1 MRFVTACGTRRLTLI
16 AVASAALGFASLA
29 QAAKTELLVY
39 SALEADQIKAYKV
52 GFEKAHPEI
61 ELKFVRDS
69 TGIITAR
76 LLAEKPTPGRC
87 DLGCGRHLAD
97 AAGQARHAG
106 PYAPRNLT
114 KVRSTMRDPAA
125 TPTWVGMDLWSSAVC
140 FNTVEAQK
148 RKLPAIASWADLTRP
163 EFKGSITMPHPASS
177 GTGYLMVAAWLQMM
191 GEDKGW
197 AYMDA
202 LHQNIGVYTHS
213 GSKPCRQAGAGEFP
227 VGLSFEYRAN
237 KTKKDGAPID
247 IVFPKEG
254 LGWDVE
260 ATAIMKTSKKQ
271 EAAKVLADWAVT
283 PDANKLYAA
292 NFAILALPEA
302 QEKHEFIPAD
312 LEKRL
317 AKNDFGWAAANR
329 DRILT
334 EWARRY
340 ESKAEKVITP
350 EGLQSLP

>member
-76 LLAEKPTPGRC
+76 LLAEKANPQADVIWGVAATSLMLLDKQGM
-87 DLGCGRHLAD
+87 LA
-97 AAGQARHAG
+97 
-106 PYAPRNLT
+106 PYAPKNLT

-148 RKLPAIASWADLTRP
+148 RKLPAIASWADLTKP

-260 ATAIMKTSKKQ
+260 AIAIMKTSKKQ

-340 ESKAEKVITP
+340 ESKAEKK
-350 EGLQSLP
+350 